1 MNPSSAILPPSK
13 VKVKSEHETK
23 AHFDSEKPG
32 IKYPLDPNF
41 EPLIEPESAHKAESA
56 LRAESEFL
64 PESEF
69 PLSVDFLTL
78 LLYHAHELFL
88 ATPS

>member
-41 EPLIEPESAHKAESA
+41 EPLIEPESAHKAES
-56 LRAESEFL
+56 EFL

-78 LLYHAHELFL
+78 LLYHAHELFV